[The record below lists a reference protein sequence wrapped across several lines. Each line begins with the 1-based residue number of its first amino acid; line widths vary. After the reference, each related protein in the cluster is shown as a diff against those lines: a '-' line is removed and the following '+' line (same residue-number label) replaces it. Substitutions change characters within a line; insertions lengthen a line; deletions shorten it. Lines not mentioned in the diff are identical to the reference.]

1 MGMFTVCN
9 NNMHV
14 FSCAVLYVA
23 RSIVYPGAADVV
35 LSLFRKEGWN
45 TAKKEIV
52 DQVPKDRWPGVKS
65 QRPMPFKF
73 HS

>member
-1 MGMFTVCN
+1 MIQLPRDVYVCCDN
-9 NNMHV
+9 TL
-14 FSCAVLYVA
+14 CDLA

-52 DQVPKDRWPGVKS
+52 DQVPKDRWPGVKA
-65 QRPMPFKF
+65 QRPVPFKF

>member
-1 MGMFTVCN
+1 
-9 NNMHV
+9 
-14 FSCAVLYVA
+14 LYVA

-45 TAKKEIV
+45 TKKKEIV
-52 DQVPKDRWPGVKS
+52 DQVPKDRWPGVKAK
-65 QRPMPFKF
+65 RPMPFKF

>member
-1 MGMFTVCN
+1 MDMFTVCN
-9 NNMHV
+9 NNITCLV
-14 FSCAVLYVA
+14 LLYVA

-52 DQVPKDRWPGVKS
+52 DQVPKDRWPGVKA
-65 QRPMPFKF
+65 QRPVPFKF